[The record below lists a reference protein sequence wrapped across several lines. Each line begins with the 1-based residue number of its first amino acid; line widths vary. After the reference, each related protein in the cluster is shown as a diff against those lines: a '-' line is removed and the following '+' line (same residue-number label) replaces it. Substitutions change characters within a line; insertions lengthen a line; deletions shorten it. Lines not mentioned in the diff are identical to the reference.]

1 MFTARLLLPAVLLC
15 TLLNNVYVFAA
26 DEKQITLTE
35 GQKELLESKVRDVY
49 AGTDAN
55 VRQGVSI
62 ASYGGAFGKW
72 AFASEYSNKDKFEIL
87 DTSMVFEVGAITEL
101 FTAAAIMKLSEEGKL
116 RLDHTVSRFLPK
128 YPAIS
133 EKITIEQLLLHK
145 SGLRDYM
152 NDIYLIQNVWERFP
166 ITIHSPAKIL
176 ATLGDPLYEPGKQ
189 IMYSRTNYLV
199 LALIVEA
206 ASGTTYAEY
215 LRNTFFKPLDLKRTF
230 VGYYETDSSRYMSG
244 IVDTTFETW
253 GGDMKDI
260 PNIARYTVQFGI
272 GNIVSTP
279 SEIAKW
285 GYMLLSGRILHKKSL
300 DKMLSFSKDL
310 KNEFIGAGVRKMFVN
325 ERPLYGVVS
334 YLYGYE
340 SFVLY
345 DSVNNIS
352 FCGVLNETHNKILF
366 KSSLSTLYENIFDI
380 LNPQKAEPYNLKFR
394 KVSLYIDN
402 NKIIVG
408 RGDNVNGSIEFSDAS
423 NNNSSVKASI
433 KVSCSDPDIKLL
445 QSTFTDRIYGQGRFH
460 WFNILR
466 FQVDKNAKLN
476 RQVTFTVVVLPEAG
490 TIIEDTFLVTV
501 PLSGYGRS
509 AYFKNT
515 DSTAAVLR
523 TIQNTHQITSAFT
536 IEACIKPSSE
546 MKKNRYYSIAYYG
559 YKIRCFVFNRSINLI
574 LWHNNSFSS
583 LTVSDSI
590 LQYDVWQHIAVQW
603 NGVSTPLIF
612 LNGKAVKTSSTYS
625 TQYSGFFNDKMKV
638 FVIGNTPSF
647 NNSAQPF
654 CGYID
659 NVRLWGKV
667 RSEKQIY
674 DDMKL
679 TNPVDR
685 SMLLIDATFDKII
698 SVQEGASAEFSGLFE
713 QCDFGEQYRQ
723 GTSEANNND
732 ETEQFRIHFQNGIL
746 NIHSDSYFF
755 GTVKIYS
762 MVGEEMFSEHVN
774 SESGNFSIQPHQVM
788 TNRMY
793 IVQLQNG
800 ESNKMFTVYHQ
811 QY

>member
-1 MFTARLLLPAVLLC
+1 MFTVRLLLPTVLLC
-15 TLLNNVYVFAA
+15 ILSNCAYVFAA

-35 GQKELLESKVRDVY
+35 GQKELLESKVRDVF

-55 VRQGVSI
+55 VKQGVSI
-62 ASYGGAFGKW
+62 ASYGGTYGKW

-101 FTAAAIMKLSEEGKL
+101 FTAAAIMKLSEQGKL
-116 RLDHTVSRFLPK
+116 RLDHTISRFLPK

-166 ITIHSPAKIL
+166 STIHSPTKIP

-189 IMYSRTNYLV
+189 TMYSRTNYLV

-215 LRNTFFKPLDLKRTF
+215 LRNVFFKPLDMKRTF

-260 PNIARYTVQFGI
+260 PNTARYTIQFGI
-272 GNIVSTP
+272 GNIISTP

-285 GYMLLSGRILHKKSL
+285 GYMLLSGRILQKKSL
-300 DKMLSFSKDL
+300 DKILSFSKDL

-334 YLYGYE
+334 SLYGYE

-366 KSSLSTLYENIFDI
+366 KSSLHTLYENVFDI
-380 LNPQKAEPYNLKFR
+380 FNPKKAEPYNLKFR

-402 NKIIVG
+402 NKMIVG
-408 RGDNVNGSIEFSDAS
+408 RGDNVNGSVEFSDLS
-423 NNNSSVKASI
+423 NNNSSVKTTI
-433 KVSCSDPDIKLL
+433 KVSCNDPDIKLL
-445 QSTFTDRIYGQGRFH
+445 QSTFSERIYGQGRFH

-476 RQVTFTVVVLPEAG
+476 RQVTFSVVVSPDMG

-509 AYFKNT
+509 AYFKSS

-523 TIQNTHQITSAFT
+523 TIQNTHQLSSAFT
-536 IEACIKPSSE
+536 LEACIKPSSE

-583 LTVSDSI
+583 LTTSDSI
-590 LQYDVWQHIAVQW
+590 LHYDIWQHIAVQW
-603 NGVSTPLIF
+603 NGLSTPSIF
-612 LNGKAVKTSSTYS
+612 INGKVVKTSSSYS

-674 DDMKL
+674 DNMKL
-679 TNPVDR
+679 TNPLDR
-685 SMLLIDATFDKII
+685 NSLLIDATFDKII
-698 SVQEGASAEFSGLFE
+698 SVQEGETAEFSGLFE
-713 QCDFGEQYRQ
+713 QCDFGEQYNS
-723 GTSEANNND
+723 TSVKVNES
-732 ETEQFRIHFQNGIL
+732 EGEEQFRLYCHNGTL
-746 NIHSDSYFF
+746 NINSDIPIY
-755 GTVKIYS
+755 GKISVYTS
-762 MVGEEMFSEHVN
+762 LGEEIFSEN
-774 SESGNFSIQPHQVM
+774 MPFESGSYSIH
-788 TNRMY
+788 
-793 IVQLQNG
+793 LQNIIP
-800 ESNKMFTVYHQ
+800 NKWYVVRLLNDKYAKMFTVYNQ
-811 QY
+811 